1 MSLMYD
7 VSWLEENFSS
17 SLSNRKL
24 LQNPKPT
31 ILLRLMGFA
40 SVPFPE
46 AVDLCPALEDK
57 EDFQPLTQQMGIISI
72 HLQEKSKHI
81 EKFVEEL
88 IHIMFIVRIFLLV

>member
-17 SLSNRKL
+17 SLSDRKL
-24 LQNPKPT
+24 LQNPKPM

-57 EDFQPLTQQMGIISI
+57 EDFQPLTQQMGDFYPSPR
-72 HLQEKSKHI
+72 
-81 EKFVEEL
+81 EE
-88 IHIMFIVRIFLLV
+88 